1 MSFLFGKKTPSLE
14 TSMNNL
20 AKNFPNIPGEVIYM
34 YLKSNKGDYDKTSK
48 QLNEEEVKLSKK
60 RSSPKREPP
69 STPREPPP
77 KQRSSPK
84 QRSPPKQ
91 RSSPKREPPSTPR
104 EPPSTPRVSPPKQR
118 SSPKREPRSTPRESR
133 STPRVSPPKLRLTSV
148 YDGEDDGAG
157 ILPRGRPASSI
168 PVSIPVPPP
177 SKPVPL
183 AIRVSPPKQRQ
194 STKVSTSS
202 TPLEQLTKI
211 FQEFDPAVIESLLAN
226 NKGNLRTTAIEL
238 HELRKQEK
246 EQKRGKTMRVSPPKQ
261 RPAITSST
269 SLEQLIKSFPDLE
282 VPAIEAV
289 LKMKHGNLKEAT
301 TELRIIA
308 EYEKKQGKKT
318 SHRGETSRR
327 ASSSTQLIIPD
338 FTDGIKPIRVQ
349 FTFEEW
355 IENSYDVRRASKA
368 GFERKQR
375 LEDLFDKRNWTVLDT
390 NGDGWCGLY
399 GTAVYYNLT
408 NKDNPGFS
416 PVSSR
421 DDIIDKIMLALDN
434 FYIARDQHIRLK
446 IPLPIQLMREDILVE
461 FTPAVEEE
469 YEVKDEKTG
478 KLVKKYRIALDKDT
492 GELKDSDAITIT
504 LNRSDHS
511 QKTFSMNQE
520 RELIK
525 THLSKLKRLSNI
537 PNEIFALMPF
547 AYKHNYLILRYD
559 YNLIGAKEGG
569 LYYTNYIPCL
579 LDVQKVGDKIIYPYA
594 QDNLIMYNNG
604 HYFLLLN
611 EKPIVLE
618 TVNRILGRD
627 YEGWGLKNVGSG
639 INVRK
644 LRKLRKSKYTTHK
657 NKSKKA
663 NFTKNK
669 KQKMRKHKYSVKKMK
684 QPKNKSKK
692 Y

>member
-20 AKNFPNIPGEVIYM
+20 AKEFPNIPGEVIYM
-34 YLKSNKGDYDKTSK
+34 YLKSNKGDYNKTSK
-48 QLNEEEVKLSKK
+48 QLKEEESKLSKK

-69 STPREPPP
+69 PTPREPPP
-77 KQRSSPK
+77 KQRSPPK
-84 QRSPPKQ
+84 REPPSTPRVSSPKQ
-91 RSSPKREPPSTPR
+91 RSSPKREPPP
-104 EPPSTPRVSPPKQR
+104 TPRVSPP
-118 SSPKREPRSTPRESR
+118 
-133 STPRVSPPKLRLTSV
+133 TPRVSPPKLRLTSV
-148 YDGEDDGAG
+148 YDREDDGAG
-157 ILPRGRPASSI
+157 VLPRGRPASSI

-183 AIRVSPPKQRQ
+183 AIRVSPLKQRQ
-194 STKVSTSS
+194 SRKMSTSS

-211 FQEFDPAVIESLLAN
+211 FQEFDPAVIESLLAD
-226 NKGNLRTTAIEL
+226 NKGNLRRTAIEL
-238 HELRKQEK
+238 HGLRKQEK
-246 EQKRGKTMRVSPPKQ
+246 EQERGKTIRVSSPKQ
-261 RPAITSST
+261 RQSTISST
-269 SLEQLIKSFPDLE
+269 PLEQLIKSFPDLQ

-289 LKMKHGNLKEAT
+289 LEMKHGNLKEAT
-301 TELRIIA
+301 TELRMIA
-308 EYEKKQGKKT
+308 EYEKKHGKKT

-355 IENSYDVRRASKA
+355 IENSYDVRRASEA

-375 LEDLFDKRNWTVLDT
+375 LEDLFDKRNWIVLDT

-434 FYIARDQHIRLK
+434 FYIARAQHIRLK
-446 IPLPIQLMREDILVE
+446 IPLPIQLMREDLLVE

-478 KLVKKYRIALDKDT
+478 KIVKKYRIAQDKDT

-504 LNRSDHS
+504 LNHSDHS

-525 THLSKLKRLSNI
+525 THLSKLKRLPNI

-559 YNLIGAKEGG
+559 HHLIRSPTGP
-569 LYYTNYIPCL
+569 YYTTYIPCL

-594 QDNLIMYNNG
+594 EEDLIMYNNG

-618 TVNRILGRD
+618 TVKKILAPD
-627 YEGWGLKNVGSG
+627 YNDWGVKNMGSG

-644 LRKLRKSKYTTHK
+644 LRKLRKSKFTRHK

>member
-1 MSFLFGKKTPSLE
+1 
-14 TSMNNL
+14 
-20 AKNFPNIPGEVIYM
+20 M
-34 YLKSNKGDYDKTSK
+34 YLKNNNGDFNKTYDELLK
-48 QLNEEEVKLSKK
+48 E
-60 RSSPKREPP
+60 RA
-69 STPREPPP
+69 
-77 KQRSSPK
+77 
-84 QRSPPKQ
+84 PPKQ
-91 RSSPKREPPSTPR
+91 RSSPKR
-104 EPPSTPRVSPPKQR
+104 VSPPKR
-118 SSPKREPRSTPRESR
+118 A
-133 STPRVSPPKLRLTSV
+133 SPPKSHPTLV
-148 YDGEDDGAG
+148 HHKEDDGVG
-157 ILPRGRPASSI
+157 VLPRSRPVSSI

-183 AIRVSPPKQRQ
+183 AIRVSPPKQHQ
-194 STKVSTSS
+194 STKMSTTS

-211 FQEFDPAVIESLLAN
+211 FQEFDPAVIESLLADN
-226 NKGNLRTTAIEL
+226 EGNLRKTAIEL

-246 EQKRGKTMRVSPPKQ
+246 EQKRGKTMRVSPPIRVSPPKQ

-269 SLEQLIKSFPDLE
+269 PLEKLTKTFHEFDPSVIESLLANNEGDLKRTVIELHGLREQ
-282 VPAIEAV
+282 
-289 LKMKHGNLKEAT
+289 
-301 TELRIIA
+301 
-308 EYEKKQGKKT
+308 EKKHGKKT

-338 FTDGIKPIRVQ
+338 FTDGNKPISRQ
-349 FTFEEW
+349 LTFEDW
-355 IENSYDVRRASKA
+355 IKENYHETMLSDAGLERRQK
-368 GFERKQR
+368 
-375 LEDLFDKRNWTVLDT
+375 LEDLFDKKGWIVLDT
-390 NGDGWCGLY
+390 KGDGWCGLY

-416 PVSSR
+416 PVSSK
-421 DDIIDKIMLALDN
+421 DDIIDKIMLAIDN
-434 FYIARDQHIRLK
+434 YYIARDQHMRLD
-446 IPLPIQLMREDILVE
+446 IPLPRQISSEDIIVE
-461 FTPAVEEE
+461 FTPAVEEAY
-469 YEVKDEKTG
+469 YEVNEKTG
-478 KLVKKYRIALDKDT
+478 KSERKYKIVKDPKT
-492 GELKDSDAITIT
+492 GKFLDSDVITIT
-504 LNRSDHS
+504 LNHSDHS
-511 QKTFSMNQE
+511 QKTYSMNHE

-525 THLSKLKRLSNI
+525 TLLSKFRGLPNI

-559 YNLIGAKEGG
+559 YSLRGAVEGG

-579 LDVQKVGDKIIYPYA
+579 LDVQKVGGKIIYPYA
-594 QDNLIMYNNG
+594 KDNLIMYNNG

-618 TVNRILGRD
+618 TVNRILGDD
-627 YEGWGLKNVGSG
+627 YKGWGLKNVGSG

>member
-1 MSFLFGKKTPSLE
+1 MSFLFGKKPSLE

-20 AKNFPNIPGEVIYM
+20 ATQFPNIPGEVIYM
-34 YLKSNKGDYDKTSK
+34 YLKSNKGDYNKTSK
-48 QLNEEEVKLSKK
+48 QLEEEEVKLSKK
-60 RSSPKREPP
+60 SSSPKREPP

-77 KQRSSPK
+77 KQRS
-84 QRSPPKQ
+84 PPK
-91 RSSPKREPPSTPR
+91 R

-118 SSPKREPRSTPRESR
+118 SSPKREPHSTPRESR

-148 YDGEDDGAG
+148 YDGEDDGVG
-157 ILPRGRPASSI
+157 VLPRGRPASSI

-194 STKVSTSS
+194 STKVSTTS
-202 TPLEQLTKI
+202 TPLEKLTKI
-211 FQEFDPAVIESLLAN
+211 FHEVDPSVIESLLA
-226 NKGNLRTTAIEL
+226 GNEGDLKRTTN
-238 HELRKQEK
+238 ELRRLQQQEK
-246 EQKRGKTMRVSPPKQ
+246 EREHGKTMRVSPPKQ
-261 RPAITSST
+261 RQSTTSST
-269 SLEQLIKSFPDLE
+269 PLEKLTKTFHEFDPSVIESLLAGNDGDLKRTVIELQELQEQEK
-282 VPAIEAV
+282 
-289 LKMKHGNLKEAT
+289 KHG
-301 TELRIIA
+301 
-308 EYEKKQGKKT
+308 KKK

-338 FTDGIKPIRVQ
+338 FTDGNKPISRQ
-349 FTFEEW
+349 LTFEEW
-355 IENSYDVRRASKA
+355 IEDDYTLEFLSEA
-368 GFERKQR
+368 GLERKQK
-375 LEDLFDKRNWTVLDT
+375 LEDLFDKKGWIVLDT
-390 NGDGWCGLY
+390 KGDGWCGLY

-416 PVSSR
+416 PVSSK
-421 DDIIDKIMLALDN
+421 DDIIDKIMLAIDN
-434 FYIARDQHIRLK
+434 YYIAREQHMRLD
-446 IPLPIQLMREDILVE
+446 IPLPLQISSEDILVE
-461 FTPAVEEE
+461 FRPAVEE
-469 YEVKDEKTG
+469 VKFKRDEITG
-478 KLVKKYRIALDKDT
+478 KFKKIITIAQDPKT
-492 GELKDSDAITIT
+492 GELLDSDAIIIT
-504 LNRSDHS
+504 LNHSDHLN
-511 QKTFSMNQE
+511 KTFSMNKE
-520 RELIK
+520 RESIK
-525 THLSKLKRLSNI
+525 TLLSKFRGLPNI

-547 AYKHNYLILRYD
+547 VYKHNYLILRYD
-559 YNLIGAKEGG
+559 HRLESDDGR
-569 LYYTNYIPCL
+569 YYTNYIPCL

-594 QDNLIMYNNG
+594 KDNLIMYNNG

-684 QPKNKSKK
+684 QLKNKSKK